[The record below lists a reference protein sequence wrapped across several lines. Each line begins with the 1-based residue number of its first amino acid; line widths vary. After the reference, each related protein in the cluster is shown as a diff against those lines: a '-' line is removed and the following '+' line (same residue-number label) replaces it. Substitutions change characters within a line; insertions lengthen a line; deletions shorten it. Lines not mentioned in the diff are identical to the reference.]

1 MNLLA
6 IDPGKYTG
14 IVEIRDNTLFRAST
28 LSPRE
33 IHEGLICGQWV
44 YYKIWI
50 IERFSL
56 YPWKSRSLSFSECL
70 PAQII
75 GAIKLYTYQQNI
87 KLILQTAGTIKG
99 AITDEHLKEM
109 KIYWFEKLKNNHER
123 DAAKHALYF
132 LIKENLWNGE
142 QKDSHGGI

>member
-6 IDPGKYTG
+6 IDPGKHTG
-14 IVEIRDNTLFRAST
+14 VVEIRNNALFKAST
-28 LSPRE
+28 LDFTE
-33 IHEGLICGQWV
+33 LMDGLNCGQWI

-75 GAIKLYTYQQNI
+75 GAIKLYSHQQNI
-87 KLILQTAGTIKG
+87 KLILQTAGIVKG
-99 AITDEHLKEM
+99 AITDEHLKSM
-109 KIYWFEKLKNNHER
+109 KIHWFKKLKNKHER
-123 DAAKHALYF
+123 DAARHALYF
-132 LIKENLWNGE
+132 SIKE
-142 QKDSHGGI
+142 GGTINDIKN